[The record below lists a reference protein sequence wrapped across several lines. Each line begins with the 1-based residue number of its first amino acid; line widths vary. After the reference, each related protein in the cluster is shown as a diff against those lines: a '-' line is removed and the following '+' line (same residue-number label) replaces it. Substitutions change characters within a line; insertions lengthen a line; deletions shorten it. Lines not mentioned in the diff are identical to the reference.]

1 MPLPGW
7 EHEVESM
14 KKAISGR
21 PLPGEFAHYAQAD
34 IDAVSGDDI
43 LETLGGQMRETLAVF
58 RKVDE
63 ASAGKVR
70 YAPDKWNL
78 KQVVGHLADDERI
91 FAYRA
96 LCIARND
103 ARPLPGFEEKD
114 YVNAAGFEALPMEQ
128 LLEDLRIVRQ
138 ASVALFRGVSPDAWQ
153 RKGTVNGYAATVRG
167 LAFHI
172 AGHEL
177 HHMRIVRERYLPLIH
192 A

>member
-1 MPLPGW
+1 MTR
-7 EHEVESM
+7 
-14 KKAISGR
+14 AISGR
-21 PLPGEFAHYAQAD
+21 PEPGEFAHYAQSD

-43 LETLGGQMRETLAVF
+43 VETLGRQMKETLAVF
-58 RKVDE
+58 RKLDE
-63 ASAGKVR
+63 ASASQIR

-96 LCIARND
+96 LCIARRD
-103 ARPLPGFEEKD
+103 ARPLPGFEERD

-128 LLEDLRIVRQ
+128 LLADLKTVRE
-138 ASVALFRGVSPDAWQ
+138 ASVSLFRGVSAEAWL
-153 RKGTVNGYAATVRG
+153 RKGMVNGYAATVRG

-177 HHMRIVRERYLPLIH
+177 HHMRIVRGRYLPLIQS
-192 A
+192 

>member
-1 MPLPGW
+1 
-7 EHEVESM
+7 M
-14 KKAISGR
+14 KRAISGR
-21 PLPGEFAHYAQAD
+21 PEPGEFAHYAQAD

-43 LETLGGQMRETLAVF
+43 VETLRAQMKETLAVF
-58 RKVDE
+58 QNVNE
-63 ASAGKVR
+63 AAASQIR
-70 YAPDKWNL
+70 YAPGKWNL

-96 LCIARND
+96 LCIARNE

-114 YVNAAGFEALPMEQ
+114 YVEAASFEALPIEQ
-128 LLEDLRIVRQ
+128 LLEDLRIVRE
-138 ASVALFRGVSPDAWQ
+138 ASVSLFSGVSSRAWL
-153 RKGTVNGYAATVRG
+153 RKSMVNGYTATVRG

-177 HHMRIVRERYLPLIH
+177 HHMRIVREKYMPLIH